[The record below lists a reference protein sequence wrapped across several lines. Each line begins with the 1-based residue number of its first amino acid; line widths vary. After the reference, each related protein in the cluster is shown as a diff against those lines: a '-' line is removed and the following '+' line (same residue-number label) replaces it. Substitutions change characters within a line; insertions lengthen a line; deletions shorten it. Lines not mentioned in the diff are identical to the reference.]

1 MTNVV
6 SKIVRYQTAAGIS
19 YGSLEGE
26 TIREWKGDLFHHS
39 ETGVTHPLSSVKLL
53 VPCTP
58 GKILCVGRNY
68 ESHMAGRQN
77 PKRPE
82 MFLKSISSLQ
92 NQDDPIVI
100 PNGAANVHYEGEL
113 VLVLGKRLKKASREE
128 AETAIFGLT
137 IGNDACDRDWQHGP
151 DKDMQWWRAKSFDT
165 CGPVGPW
172 IVTGLGP
179 RDLMLRTRLNG
190 EVVQE
195 QSTNDLIFDCPTLLS
210 FTSQYMTLD
219 PGDLIFTGTPNV
231 TKKMSPGDTV
241 EVEIENIGTL
251 RNPVVAE

>member
-1 MTNVV
+1 M
-6 SKIVRYQTAAGIS
+6 KLVRYQTSTGIF
-19 YGSLEGE
+19 YGILDGE
-26 TIREWKGDLFHHS
+26 SIRELKGDLFEHS
-39 ETGVTHPLSSVKLL
+39 ETGVTRKLSEVKLL

-92 NQDDPIVI
+92 NPDDPIVI
-100 PNGAANVHYEGEL
+100 PRDAKNVHYEGEL
-113 VLVLGKRLKKASREE
+113 VLVLGKRLKKASKEE
-128 AETAIFGLT
+128 SEAAIFGLT

-165 CGPVGPW
+165 CGPVGPC
-172 IVTGLGP
+172 IVTGMSP
-179 RDLMLRTRLNG
+179 RGLMLRTRLNG

-195 QSTNDLIFDCPTLLS
+195 QSTDDLIFDSPTMLS
-210 FTSQYMTLD
+210 FVSQYMTIE
-219 PGDLIFTGTPNV
+219 PGDLVFTGTPAGV
-231 TKKMSPGDTV
+231 GECVVGDELEGFIEDDSLFTI
-241 EVEIENIGTL
+241 EIK
-251 RNPVVAE
+251 

>member
-1 MTNVV
+1 M
-6 SKIVRYQTAAGIS
+6 IFVRYQTAAGPS
-19 YGSLEGE
+19 LGTLEGD
-26 TIREWKGDLFHHS
+26 TIRQLSGDLFQHR
-39 ETGVTHPLSSVKLL
+39 ETGATHQLRDVKLL

-58 GKILCVGRNY
+58 GKILCAGRNY

-92 NQDDPIVI
+92 NPGDPILV
-100 PNGAANVHYEGEL
+100 PPDARNVHYEGEL
-113 VLVLGKRLKKASREE
+113 VLVLGKRLKKASKEE
-128 AETAIFGLT
+128 AESAIFGLT

-151 DKDMQWWRAKSFDT
+151 DKDMQWWRAKSYDT
-165 CGPVGPW
+165 WAPVGPW
-172 IVTGLGP
+172 IVTGLDP
-179 RDLMLRTRLNG
+179 RGLMLRTRLNG

-195 QSTNDLIFDCPTLLS
+195 QSTSDLIFDCPTMLS
-210 FTSQYMTLD
+210 FVSRYMTLE

-231 TKKMSPGDTV
+231 TRKMSPGDTV
-241 EVEIENIGTL
+241 EVEIENIGVL

>member
-1 MTNVV
+1 M
-6 SKIVRYQTAAGIS
+6 KLVRYQTSTGIF
-19 YGSLEGE
+19 YGILDGE
-26 TIREWKGDLFHHS
+26 SIRELKGDLFEHS
-39 ETGVTHPLSSVKLL
+39 ETGVTRKLSEVKLL

-92 NQDDPIVI
+92 NPDDPIVI
-100 PNGAANVHYEGEL
+100 PQDARNVHYEGEL
-113 VLVLGKRLKKASREE
+113 VLVLGKRLKKASKEE
-128 AETAIFGLT
+128 SEAAIFGLT

-165 CGPVGPW
+165 CGPVGPC
-172 IVTGLGP
+172 IVTGMSP
-179 RDLMLRTRLNG
+179 RGLMLRTRLNG

-195 QSTNDLIFDCPTLLS
+195 QSTDDLIFDSPTMLS
-210 FTSQYMTLD
+210 FVSQYMTLE

-241 EVEIENIGTL
+241 EVEIDGIGVL
-251 RNPVVAE
+251 RNPVVTE

>member
-1 MTNVV
+1 M
-6 SKIVRYQTAAGIS
+6 KLVRYQTSTGIF
-19 YGSLEGE
+19 YGILDGE
-26 TIREWKGDLFHHS
+26 SIRELKGDLFEHS
-39 ETGVTHPLSSVKLL
+39 ETGVTRKLSEVKLL
-53 VPCTP
+53 VRCTP

-92 NQDDPIVI
+92 NPDDPIVI
-100 PNGAANVHYEGEL
+100 PQDARNVHYEGEL
-113 VLVLGKRLKKASREE
+113 VLVLGKRLKKASKEE
-128 AETAIFGLT
+128 SEAAIFGLT

-165 CGPVGPW
+165 CGPVGPC
-172 IVTGLGP
+172 IVTGMSP
-179 RDLMLRTRLNG
+179 RGLMLRTRLNG

-195 QSTNDLIFDCPTLLS
+195 QSTDDLIFDSPTMLS
-210 FTSQYMTLD
+210 FVSQYMTLE

-241 EVEIENIGTL
+241 EVEIDKIGVL
-251 RNPVVAE
+251 RNPVVTE